1 MLDGAEIL
9 DELQSLSNTKSSDS
23 RRQLLHRITD
33 LFEHTSDEQDESH
46 NLAFDQIMDKL
57 AYELETSVRAEFANR
72 LADLPNAPTN
82 VSQKFALD
90 EIDVAR
96 PLLQKSKVL
105 SDDFLIRVAQTKS
118 QEHLMAISQR
128 PDITTRVTDVL
139 VDRGN
144 ERVLENVT
152 SNKGANFSRKS
163 FEKLTKHANE
173 NETLNNLLEGR
184 ADTPEDLLEIIKDQ
198 VTNKIREEA
207 AEAGIDISS
216 DEIRHT
222 VDQKSASIEIS
233 EAEKQAALQEI
244 DYLHKRKQLDERVVV
259 HYVKLNK
266 PVETIYCLSLMTD
279 IDEPIVR
286 HCLLQAELPAL
297 AVLCKSSGFQRSTFA
312 SLLQLRENLSDI
324 TGSQIVDAIRRYE
337 TLDLSTAHSVMR
349 FLKVR
354 KLAEQNAENNQ
365 EPQAA
370 ETTPPSAV

>member
-1 MLDGAEIL
+1 
-9 DELQSLSNTKSSDS
+9 
-23 RRQLLHRITD
+23 
-33 LFEHTSDEQDESH
+33 
-46 NLAFDQIMDKL
+46 
-57 AYELETSVRAEFANR
+57 
-72 LADLPNAPTN
+72 
-82 VSQKFALD
+82 
-90 EIDVAR
+90 
-96 PLLQKSKVL
+96 
-105 SDDFLIRVAQTKS
+105 
-118 QEHLMAISQR
+118 MAISQR
-128 PDITTRVTDVL
+128 PEITTRVTDVL

-184 ADTPEDLLEIIKDQ
+184 SDTPEDLLEIIKDQ

-216 DEIRHT
+216 DEIRNT

-244 DYLHKRKQLDERVVV
+244 DYLHKRKQLDERVIV

-266 PVETIYCLSLMTD
+266 PVETIYCLSLLTD
-279 IDEPIVR
+279 INEPIVR

-337 TLDLSTAHSVMR
+337 TLDLGTAQRVMR

-354 KLAEQNAENNQ
+354 KLAEQNAVNNQ

-370 ETTPPSAV
+370 ETTPAAS

>member
-9 DELQSLSNTKSSDS
+9 DELQSLSDTKSSDS

-33 LFEHTSDEQDESH
+33 LFEHTSEEQDESH

-57 AYELETSVRAEFANR
+57 AYELETSVRAEFADR

-128 PDITTRVTDVL
+128 PEITTRVTDVL

-184 ADTPEDLLEIIKDQ
+184 SDTPEDLLEIIKDQ

-216 DEIRHT
+216 DEIRNT

-244 DYLHKRKQLDERVVV
+244 DYLHKRKQLDERVIV

-266 PVETIYCLSLMTD
+266 PVETIYCLSLLTD
-279 IDEPIVR
+279 INEPIVR

-337 TLDLSTAHSVMR
+337 TLDLGTAQRVMR

-354 KLAEQNAENNQ
+354 KLAEQNAVNNQ

-370 ETTPPSAV
+370 ETTPAAS